1 MRSKQ
6 AYSHW
11 LSIKTM
17 NSINILPNLKFDQ
30 LWSSLFEF
38 DQALAKN
45 PIVLLKQVWFH
56 LKENIH
62 ELKLG
67 LEQEK
72 SHEIRESL
80 TQNTWLKNGKTLI
93 KTILGSYAV
102 LLVTFY
108 IEIWSASLLPLENW
122 RHDLSNRRSLKI
134 FS

>member
-1 MRSKQ
+1 
-6 AYSHW
+6 
-11 LSIKTM
+11 M

-93 KTILGSYAV
+93 KTILGCYAV
-102 LLVTFY
+102 LLVTF
-108 IEIWSASLLPLENW
+108 
-122 RHDLSNRRSLKI
+122 
-134 FS
+134 

>member
-1 MRSKQ
+1 
-6 AYSHW
+6 
-11 LSIKTM
+11 M